1 MTDPSI
7 SRPGRGALGLM
18 VGAGML
24 GAVVIILFTGDR
36 LFNSEAGY
44 AAIVIQSTVLAL
56 VVGFALWWTRSRLW
70 RAFAVGLIS
79 CWAVFLV
86 LFALVWTSNDPAP
99 SPGGSPSLPSTTRG
113 PTVAGL

>member
-1 MTDPSI
+1 MPDQSI
-7 SRPGRGALGLM
+7 ARPGRGALGLM
-18 VGAGML
+18 VAAGMV
-24 GAVVIILFTGDR
+24 GAVLIVLFTGDR
-36 LFNSEAGY
+36 LFNSDAGY
-44 AAIVIQSTVLAL
+44 EGIVIESTVLAL
-56 VVGFALWWTRSRLW
+56 VVGVALWWTRNRLW

-113 PTVAGL
+113 PAVAGL